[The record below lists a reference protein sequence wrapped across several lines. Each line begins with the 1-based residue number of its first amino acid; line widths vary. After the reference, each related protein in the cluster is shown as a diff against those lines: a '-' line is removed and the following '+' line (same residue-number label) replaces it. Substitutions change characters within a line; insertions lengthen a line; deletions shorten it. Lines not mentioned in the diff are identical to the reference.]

1 MSKFHS
7 AGSVN
12 GEAKISLLVLNDDI
26 SVHSSGT
33 MMTIVHRLRTTW
45 EAAVTVFCPA
55 VVDSGRAVVVVVVVI
70 A

>member
-1 MSKFHS
+1 MSKFHC

-26 SVHSSGT
+26 RVHSSGT
-33 MMTIVHRLRTTW
+33 MIRIVQKLRTTW
-45 EAAVTVFCPA
+45 ETAVTAFCP
-55 VVDSGRAVVVVVVVI
+55 VVPDAGGVVVVI

>member
-1 MSKFHS
+1 
-7 AGSVN
+7 VN

-26 SVHSSGT
+26 RVHSRGT

-45 EAAVTVFCPA
+45 ETAVAAFCPA
-55 VVDSGRAVVVVVVVI
+55 VVDSGRAVVVVVVI